1 MVFRSPKQP
10 SAVCR
15 ISVTHGFGLS
25 RWAFACWSTV
35 SSEIA
40 VLKRPFWLEL
50 VDIARNG
57 RSGLNSSTVSR
68 GIAVR
73 GLDASTVWNGIAVR
87 GLELVAVSRGIVVY
101 ALPAAST
108 CRQSR
113 AEVAAVSPSA
123 AWNCRQ
129 SRAESP
135 FMRCQR
141 PRIVDSLKRT
151 CRSRLGIGDSP
162 TRNRRLCVASGLE
175 LSTVSSGIAVR
186 GSEFATVSSG
196 IAVSQPQ
203 GCIDS
208 WGSHWL
214 RRRVKGSIHEG

>member
-50 VDIARNG
+50 VDTIARNG

-87 GLELVAVSRGIVVY
+87 GLELAAVSRGIAVY
-101 ALPAAST
+101 ALP
-108 CRQSR
+108 
-113 AEVAAVSPSA
+113 A

-135 FMRCQR
+135 FAARNWRQSRAESPFRSPRDASTRREAIGYGEGLRVLFLRDEPREFEWARTRACLLR
-141 PRIVDSLKRT
+141 PKSSAFV
-151 CRSRLGIGDSP
+151 G
-162 TRNRRLCVASGLE
+162 ASSVYG
-175 LSTVSSGIAVR
+175 AAR
-186 GSEFATVSSG
+186 
-196 IAVSQPQ
+196 
-203 GCIDS
+203 
-208 WGSHWL
+208 
-214 RRRVKGSIHEG
+214 